1 MMTKQQA
8 EKLMRKINAQIDS
21 YVCSVHNLTETML
34 NLENVCEI
42 FDDDSA
48 RAESDWRVASRN
60 SFYSQHVQRTI
71 EDLAEMREWY
81 ESRLDIEYRK
91 MQKLREA
98 LKAGLIDDGFNRDK
112 FGNCELSYNILIEN
126 AGLTDDEIVSY
137 TNAIRAALSENGN
150 LCDVEAQENLIE
162 IDGNAGGNI
171 KKFLMIVSILRR
183 RGCGFEFDREVD
195 ENGDWLQQEVSGYEW
210 AWLKSLRTD
219 NPLPR
224 PNQYGDKPE

>member
-8 EKLMRKINAQIDS
+8 EKLMRKINAQIDN
-21 YVCSVHNLTETML
+21 YVCSDHNLAETML
-34 NLENVCEI
+34 NLENICEI

-48 RAESDWRVASRN
+48 RAESDWHVASRN
-60 SFYSQHVQRTI
+60 SFYSQHVQGVI

-91 MQKLREA
+91 MQKLRET
-98 LKAGLIDDGFNRDK
+98 LKARLEIEERK
-112 FGNCELSYNILIEN
+112 MQKLCETLK

-171 KKFLMIVSILRR
+171 KKFLMIVSRLRR

-195 ENGDWLQQEVSGYEW
+195 EDGDWLQQEVSGYEW
-210 AWLKSLRTD
+210 AWLKSLRTN